1 MRTAA
6 RLLSVLLH
14 PVFMPSLTLWAMIT
28 VDPGLA
34 YFVPPDRR
42 PVAIAMV
49 ALMSALFPLVSMQLL
64 VRAGVITNLELHER
78 RERPLAYG
86 ITLIY
91 FGATWYLMHRTP
103 FHPAVQAML
112 IGAFLALL
120 LTLLIT
126 VWWKISAHLV
136 GMGGLIGAVG
146 AVNSLHQL
154 GLLPV
159 LGGLIALAG
168 LVASARLICS
178 DHTLAQVLAGG
189 ALGFVSTWTCIVVLG
204 GT

>member
-14 PVFMPSLTLWAMIT
+14 PVFMPAITLWAMIS

-42 PVAIAMV
+42 PIAVFMV
-49 ALMSALFPLVSMQLL
+49 ALMSSVFPLVSMHLL
-64 VRAGVITNLELHER
+64 VRAGMITSVELPER
-78 RERPLAYG
+78 RERPLAYA
-86 ITLIY
+86 ITLLY

-112 IGAFLALL
+112 IGAFMALL

-126 VWWKISAHLV
+126 LRWKISAHLV
-136 GMGGLIGAVG
+136 GMGGLIGAIA
-146 AVNSLHQL
+146 AVNSMHQL
-154 GLLPV
+154 GLLPLLAV
-159 LGGLIALAG
+159 LIALTG
-168 LVASARLICS
+168 LVGSARLLNS
-178 DHTLAQVLAGG
+178 DHTQAQVLAGG
-189 ALGFVSTWTCIVVLG
+189 ALGFISTWTCILVLG

>member
-1 MRTAA
+1 MVTAA

-14 PVFMPSLTLWAMIT
+14 PVFMPTITLWAMIT
-28 VDPGLA
+28 LDPGLA
-34 YFVPPDRR
+34 FFVPPDRR
-42 PVAIAMV
+42 PMAIFMV

-64 VRAGVITNLELHER
+64 VRARVITSLELHER
-78 RERPLAYG
+78 RERPVAYG

-112 IGAFLALL
+112 VGAFAALL

-126 VWWKISAHLV
+126 LRWKISAHLV
-136 GMGGLIGAVG
+136 GIGGMIGALA
-146 AVNSLHQL
+146 AVNSLHHL

-159 LGGLIALAG
+159 LALLIAMAG
-168 LVASARLICS
+168 LLATARLLSS
-178 DHTLAQVLAGG
+178 DHTQAQVIAGG
-189 ALGFVSTWTCIVVLG
+189 ALGFACTWTSILLLG
-204 GT
+204 TA